1 MTCIVYN
8 VMYNDGVHTRRRM
21 CMKVVYSRCASR
33 ALGIAQYCANMASC
47 NVLFVVL
54 VLVLVLVRVSFYLQ
68 AAIAT
73 PSREGPAD
81 SLQKEEGHSAEVR
94 ASE

>member
-1 MTCIVYN
+1 
-8 VMYNDGVHTRRRM
+8 
-21 CMKVVYSRCASR
+21 
-33 ALGIAQYCANMASC
+33 MASC

-94 ASE
+94 ASRQHTAGSRVPIAWL

>member
-1 MTCIVYN
+1 
-8 VMYNDGVHTRRRM
+8 
-21 CMKVVYSRCASR
+21 
-33 ALGIAQYCANMASC
+33 MASC

-73 PSREGPAD
+73 PSREGSAD
-81 SLQKEEGHSAEVR
+81 SLQKEEGGHSAEVR
-94 ASE
+94 ARSE